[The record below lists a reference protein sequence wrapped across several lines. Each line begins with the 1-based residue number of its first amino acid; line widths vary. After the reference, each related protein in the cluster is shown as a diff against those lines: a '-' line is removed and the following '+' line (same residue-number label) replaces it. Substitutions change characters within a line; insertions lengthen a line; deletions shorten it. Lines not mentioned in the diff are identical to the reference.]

1 LPLCKDDIQ
10 ICEAFHI
17 QKEEEEKDAVSQ
29 TLMAHTCH
37 ASYLGH
43 RNPEDRSTRP
53 AQTNNS

>member
-1 LPLCKDDIQ
+1 MQ